1 MEFTGKLLDLMI
13 DLFSRKQKI
22 VLTVNEDARQAFEE
36 LKDCDLVD
44 IVIKKHRKKRSLDA
58 NAYYWV
64 LVTKLAKVL
73 NSSKPEIHNHLLRMY
88 GEPEL
93 FDGKAVYTTI
103 PDTEEAE
110 KKVNTSMYYHLAPTS
125 QIRQGND
132 GVVYRN
138 GTALDEPYTKTLTT
152 LREGSDF
159 PQVVEEGNVFVMGDN
174 RNNSKDSR
182 STQIGQVDKRE
193 VLGKVI
199 FLMYPGTGMKG
210 DQARDFDRI
219 GAIA

>member
-1 MEFTGKLLDLMI
+1 MKRGKYERSEEAQPKEKVPPIKTAAAYLHDLSYLLATVILVFLL
-13 DLFSRKQKI
+13 LFRIAVVDGNSMYD
-22 VLTVNEDARQAFEE
+22 T
-36 LKDCDLVD
+36 LVD
-44 IVIKKHRKKRSLDA
+44 GDYLLLLGNLFYQDPKAGDVIVASKQSFADGAPIVKRIIATEGQTVDIDF
-58 NAYYWV
+58 N
-64 LVTKLAKVL
+64 
-73 NSSKPEIHNHLLRMY
+73 EGI
-88 GEPEL
+88 
-93 FDGKAVYTTI
+93 VY
-103 PDTEEAE
+103 
-110 KKVNTSMYYHLAPTS
+110 V
-125 QIRQGND
+125 D
-132 GVVYRN
+132 GV
-138 GTALDEPYTKTLTT
+138 ALDEPYTKTLTT